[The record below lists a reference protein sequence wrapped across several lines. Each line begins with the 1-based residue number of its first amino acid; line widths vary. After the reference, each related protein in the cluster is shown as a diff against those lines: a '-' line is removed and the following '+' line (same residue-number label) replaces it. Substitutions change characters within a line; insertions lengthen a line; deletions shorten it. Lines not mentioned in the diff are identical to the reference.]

1 MKIFFIFLI
10 TSMMR
15 TIAFAPSGLGGINSL
30 FVRKEVHLSRFLL
43 SSATYGR
50 FGQASAIHSSSMSMK
65 STKADVDTKG
75 GGKFNKLLSNM
86 RKEKSKRDME
96 NAAASPVYIEPKNSV
111 SNDAVEATDKAT
123 GEGRPF
129 TLPPGQFR
137 PKQSLGQNF
146 LSDQNYVMK
155 IVDAFTD
162 DSPEGRQVVEVGP
175 GPGALTRV
183 LFPRYPQMTAIE
195 LDQRA
200 IAFLTDKLPGLNVIH
215 QDVLQ
220 VDWPALANKKG
231 GPIRVIANL
240 PYYIVS
246 QVLFSF
252 ADSHKAI
259 EKAVVTMQLEVG
271 ERIVAKT
278 NTKQYGIPSVVFQ
291 LYCDPKIVF
300 KIPPSVFF
308 PRPKVDSALVALD
321 FTKPHPLL
329 KSVDG
334 NNLRK
339 VITCAFQ
346 QRRKMLRSSLK
357 DLIKKDK
364 LHPLSEK
371 WDSKRPEELKPEEFI
386 ALTKE
391 MYGAATAVEDDGEYH
406 NNYIWRKNIV
416 EDTQKKKVRGGS

>member
-1 MKIFFIFLI
+1 MLRAVSFKL
-10 TSMMR
+10 
-15 TIAFAPSGLGGINSL
+15 SGHVKINSL
-30 FVRKEVHLSRFLL
+30 FVCKDVAFFLPV
-43 SSATYGR
+43 SHTHG
-50 FGQASAIHSSSMSMK
+50 FHSSSMSMK
-65 STKADVDTKG
+65 ITQTDVSTKG
-75 GGKFNKLLSNM
+75 SGKFTKLLSNI
-86 RKEKSKRDME
+86 RKEKNKRDVDS
-96 NAAASPVYIEPKNSV
+96 AASPVYTEAK
-111 SNDAVEATDKAT
+111 SNVNDVLEATEKESGGD
-123 GEGRPF
+123 RPF

-220 VDWPALANKKG
+220 VDWPALANEKG

-291 LYCDPKIVF
+291 LYCNPKIVF

-329 KSVDG
+329 KTVDG

-339 VITCAFQ
+339 VVTCAFQ

-357 DLIKKDK
+357 DLIKRDK
-364 LHPLSEK
+364 LQLLSERWK
-371 WDSKRPEELKPEEFI
+371 AKRPEELKPVDFI

-391 MYGAATAVEDDGEYH
+391 MYGEVTTVEADGVFC

-416 EDTQKKKVRGGS
+416 EDTQKKKMRGG